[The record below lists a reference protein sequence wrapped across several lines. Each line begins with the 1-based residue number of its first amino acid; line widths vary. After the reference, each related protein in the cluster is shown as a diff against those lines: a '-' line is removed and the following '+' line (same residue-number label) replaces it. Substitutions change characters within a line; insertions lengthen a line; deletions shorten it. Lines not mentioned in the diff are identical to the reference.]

1 MSPILLG
8 ILGSSGG
15 AAVAANSYESIATVA
30 VGSGGSTYLTFT
42 SIPATYKHLQLRMIT
57 SSANGDTD
65 GYIEY
70 NQDYTSSNYYYHRLF
85 GNGSAVGAGSGAAS
99 YIFNGW
105 GTGISNGFVSHIVDI
120 LDYSNTSKYK
130 VTKNITGFST
140 NTSGAGNWIGMHSTL
155 WKNTNAINEIRVR
168 MNSSAFNQYTHAAL
182 YGIKD
187 N

>member
-1 MSPILLG
+1 MIGTLAASLYG
-8 ILGSSGG
+8 IGLPPTPP
-15 AAVAANSYESIATVA
+15 NSYESIATIS

-42 SIPATYKHLQLRMIT
+42 SIPSTYKHLQLRMIT

-70 NQDYTSSNYYYHRLF
+70 NQDYSSGNYYYHRLF
-85 GNGSAVGAGSGAAS
+85 GNGSANSGGSGASS

-105 GTGISNGFVSHIVDI
+105 GTGMSNLFVGHVVDI

-130 VTKNITGFST
+130 VTKNLTGFS
-140 NTSGAGNWIGMHSTL
+140 NNDGGAGNWVALHSTV

-168 MNSSAFNQYTHAAL
+168 MNSNPFNQYTHAAL

-187 N
+187 